1 MTIRPP
7 RFNIRNGVVC
17 LNFSKTIIVLYDD
30 SILREATEKKK
41 KKEYREQTFYL
52 FRIRGD
58 FCFLCLKRIRLTL
71 DFVRSD
77 THVHNTRK
85 KKKKYCFNFKF
96 FQVGFI
102 FLRVI
107 ILLNFF

>member
-1 MTIRPP
+1 M
-7 RFNIRNGVVC
+7 
-17 LNFSKTIIVLYDD
+17 YDD

-85 KKKKYCFNFKF
+85 KKKNI
-96 FQVGFI
+96 VLI
-102 FLRVI
+102 
-107 ILLNFF
+107 LNFFK